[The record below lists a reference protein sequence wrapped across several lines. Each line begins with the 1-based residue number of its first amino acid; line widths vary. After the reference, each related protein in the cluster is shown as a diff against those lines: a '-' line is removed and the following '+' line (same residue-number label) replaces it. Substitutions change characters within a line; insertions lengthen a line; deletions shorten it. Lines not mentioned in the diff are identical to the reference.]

1 MLMTY
6 IIPDQ
11 TMCLSQ
17 KKKKLKE
24 KKTEKIVPN
33 LKGFKLSFCS
43 YVLLVIENY
52 LSFSLDL

>member
-1 MLMTY
+1 MTY

-17 KKKKLKE
+17 KNKKLKE
-24 KKTEKIVPN
+24 KKTEKIVHN

-43 YVLLVIENY
+43 YILLVIENY

>member
-24 KKTEKIVPN
+24 KKIVPS